1 MNLEGLAKTLGT
13 DFSSLSEEELEA
25 QLLELR
31 QRRRQRPVRANT
43 GKAKKV
49 KEEQLDLEDI
59 EV

>member
-43 GKAKKV
+43 GKKA